1 VLKRLTAIAL
11 TLCFCLLAY
20 GGLAFYQL
28 KSGGIETTVACAIG
42 DSGLRVP
49 QAACAWWLPYSM
61 KKALPEQRT
70 QTFHQ
75 MLSAFT
81 MEERPSQKS
90 KQALAATE
98 LALNHGVNI
107 NSLNPASQLTG
118 LHGAVLATNPDL
130 IRFLVSRGAKINAED
145 PRTGQTPIEMA
156 RFVQENNPGSDI
168 DEIIRL
174 LEKNSTKPSA

>member
-1 VLKRLTAIAL
+1 MLKWLTGIAL

-28 KSGGIETTVACAIG
+28 KSGGIETTAACAIG

-49 QAACAWWLPYSM
+49 QVACEWWLPYSM
-61 KKALPEQRT
+61 KEALPEQRT

-81 MEERPSQKS
+81 IEDRSSQKS
-90 KQALAATE
+90 KRALAVAE

-107 NSLNPASQLTG
+107 NSLNPSSQLTG

-130 IRFLVSRGAKINAED
+130 IRFLVSRGAQIDAED
-145 PRTGQTPIEMA
+145 PRTGKTSIEMA
-156 RFVQENNPGSDI
+156 RFVQENHSGSDI

-174 LEKNSTKPSA
+174 LEKTK